1 MNFKLLALDLDGTLL
16 NDNCEISTE
25 NLSSIGKAIGAGIK
39 VIITTGRSYPSA
51 KKYINQ
57 VNSPDP
63 AVTYTGAVIQ
73 IHEKIIRRITI
84 NNELT
89 HDLLNTIRAIGY
101 SPIIYLTDNNK
112 YYEHLGHFKNSF
124 LQFSAG
130 TESSL
135 IKTVDLFEKNWRDVI
150 RISVA
155 GGKGDVPLLHSSI
168 KEKYGSKVKT
178 VDTYFPTWNF
188 YLFEILD
195 KCCSK
200 SIALSF
206 ICDMYGIASS
216 EVITIGDNNN
226 DLDMIRWAGLGAVMK
241 NGLESVLSEA
251 DYVTEKNN
259 NENGVS
265 EVIEKFIL

>member
-16 NDNCEISTE
+16 NDNCEISPE
-25 NLSSIGKAIGAGIK
+25 NLVSIEKAIGAGIK

-57 VNSPDP
+57 VSSPDP
-63 AVTYTGAVIQ
+63 AITYTGAVIQ
-73 IHEKIIRRITI
+73 NHEKIIRRITI
-84 NNELT
+84 NNDIT
-89 HDLLNTIRAIGY
+89 HDLLNTIKGIGY

-112 YYEHLGHFKNSF
+112 YFENLGRFKNSF
-124 LQFSAG
+124 LQFSTG
-130 TESSL
+130 TDSKL
-135 IKTVDLFEKNWRDVI
+135 IKTEDLFEKNWRDVI

-155 GGKGDVPLLHSSI
+155 GGKDDVPLLHSAI
-168 KEKYGSKVKT
+168 REKYGKKIKT
-178 VDTYFPTWNF
+178 VDTYFPSWNF

-195 KCCSK
+195 KSCSK
-200 SIALSF
+200 SIALSY
-206 ICDMYGIASS
+206 ICNMYGIERS
-216 EVITIGDNNN
+216 EVITVGDNNN

-241 NGLESVLSEA
+241 NGLASVLSEA
-251 DYVTEKNN
+251 DYITEKNN